1 MRPLSQVC
9 GTNVFKQ
16 CVSYA
21 ISVKSF
27 GADTNNF
34 ESVGILMIATN
45 GYLERWFDTAT
56 GIEQHGFLKAKR
68 VSIHLFTN
76 RVDEAQR
83 WGEINLRRV
92 NLITHKIKGWGW
104 PEATLFRYQFFMEA
118 SESISEKLLM
128 YCDSD
133 MLIKEDFENL
143 LDPETWIGGI
153 AFVQHPGFF
162 RNSGIKGLIDYFIN
176 PRLLGPLVQA
186 KIARTPGLGSWEN
199 SRSSTAYLELKQRK
213 NYVHGAVWFGK
224 RDPVMK
230 MCKWLAE
237 NIRKDLSSGYIAK
250 WHDESHLNCYLGKY
264 GGSILSN
271 ELSGVSNYRHLNK
284 FNSRI
289 VTVEKS
295 SGEGRKPTEFDS
307 ND

>member
-1 MRPLSQVC
+1 M
-9 GTNVFKQ
+9 
-16 CVSYA
+16 SYA

-27 GADTNNF
+27 GEDTNNF

-45 GYLERWFDTAT
+45 GYLERWFDTAK
-56 GIEQHGFLKAKR
+56 GLEEHAFSKAQR
-68 VSIHLFTN
+68 ISIHLFTN
-76 RVDEAQR
+76 RVDEAQM
-83 WGEINLRRV
+83 WGELNLRRV
-92 NLITHKIKGWGW
+92 DLIVHKIKGWGW
-104 PEATLFRYQFFMEA
+104 PEATLFRYQFFVDA
-118 SESISEKLLM
+118 SESILEKLLM

-143 LDPETWIGGI
+143 LAPETWKGGI

-162 RNSGIKGLIDYFIN
+162 RNKGVKGLIDYFIN
-176 PRLLGPLVQA
+176 PRLLGPLLQA
-186 KIARTPGLGSWEN
+186 KITRSPGLGSWEN
-199 SRSSTAYLELKQRK
+199 SRSSTAYLEHKERK

-230 MCKWLAE
+230 MCKLLAE

-250 WHDESHLNCYLGKY
+250 WHDESHLNFYLGKY

-271 ELSGVSNYRHLNK
+271 KLSGVSNFRHLKK

-289 VTVEKS
+289 ITVEKS
-295 SGEGRKPTEFDS
+295 SGEGRIPTEFDS
-307 ND
+307 NA

>member
-1 MRPLSQVC
+1 M
-9 GTNVFKQ
+9 
-16 CVSYA
+16 SYA

-56 GIEQHGFLKAKR
+56 GIEQHGFLKATR

-104 PEATLFRYQFFMEA
+104 PEATLFRYQFFVDA

-143 LDPETWIGGI
+143 LEPETWIGGI

-162 RNSGIKGLIDYFIN
+162 RNRGIKGLIDYFIN

-186 KIARTPGLGSWEN
+186 KIARTTGLGSWEN
-199 SRSSTAYLELKQRK
+199 SRSSTAYLELKERK

-230 MCKWLAE
+230 MCKLLAE

-264 GGSILSN
+264 GGTILSN
-271 ELSGVSNYRHLNK
+271 ELSGVSNYTHLKK
-284 FNSRI
+284 FNSKI
-289 VTVEKS
+289 ITAEKYL
-295 SGEGRKPTEFDS
+295 GEGRKLTEFDS
-307 ND
+307 DA